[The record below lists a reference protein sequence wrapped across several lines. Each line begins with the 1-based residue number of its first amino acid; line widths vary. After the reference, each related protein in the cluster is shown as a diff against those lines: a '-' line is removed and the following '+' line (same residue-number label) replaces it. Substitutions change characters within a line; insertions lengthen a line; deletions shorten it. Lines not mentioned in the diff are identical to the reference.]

1 VAVSLT
7 YGSRFRE
14 VDAMK
19 MQPWREVQGDVK
31 CRNLL
36 FGIGLAILLVAA
48 EGGAEGEGSL
58 WGGLG
63 GKGSRRT

>member
-1 VAVSLT
+1 
-7 YGSRFRE
+7 
-14 VDAMK
+14 MK